1 MSGIKAF
8 KDFVGYDSTWG
19 WVRAGSE
26 IWVWWGTEQNL
37 GLGGYWA
44 DGSKIWVSLGIG
56 ETGSKLWVWP
66 QLGMANH
73 TDARVDTDLG
83 LFISHWQDFF
93 VLFAEGDCSGD
104 VDFLFSC
111 RERAAPFQTAG
122 IIMYLYNYYI
132 WVYRFSLL
140 YLGISCLFVY
150 LISSVYI
157 STQQVDGW
165 TQWVEWFFPTLMIL

>member
-1 MSGIKAF
+1 MDVSGIKAF

-44 DGSKIWVSLGIG
+44 DGSKIWVSLDIG

-83 LFISHWQDFF
+83 LFLSHWHVASMQVTWWDGET
-93 VLFAEGDCSGD
+93 LFLLCW
-104 VDFLFSC
+104 VQTHSC
-111 RERAAPFQTAG
+111 AHKAR
-122 IIMYLYNYYI
+122 
-132 WVYRFSLL
+132 
-140 YLGISCLFVY
+140 
-150 LISSVYI
+150 
-157 STQQVDGW
+157 
-165 TQWVEWFFPTLMIL
+165 

>member
-1 MSGIKAF
+1 MGAKF
-8 KDFVGYDSTWG
+8 G
-19 WVRAGSE
+19 
-26 IWVWWGTEQNL
+26 
-37 GLGGYWA
+37 
-44 DGSKIWVSLGIG
+44 
-56 ETGSKLWVWP
+56 
-66 QLGMANH
+66 
-73 TDARVDTDLG
+73 
-83 LFISHWQDFF
+83 SHWVLGKLGANFGSGLSSAWPITLMRGWTQIWGFSYLIGRIFF